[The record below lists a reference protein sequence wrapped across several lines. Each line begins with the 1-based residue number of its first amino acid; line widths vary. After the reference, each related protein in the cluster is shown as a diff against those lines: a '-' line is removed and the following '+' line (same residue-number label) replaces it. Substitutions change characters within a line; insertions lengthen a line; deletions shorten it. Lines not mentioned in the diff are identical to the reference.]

1 MKMYLGVSVGF
12 SAMVLV
18 VGGCHSV
25 YSLCLAS
32 LDRIE
37 GFGHDSSSKDGESI
51 QICILC
57 NSGGSPLAQSNGA
70 QADAMLHVCTV
81 ALASIGHASR

>member
-25 YSLCLAS
+25 HSLCLAS

-51 QICILC
+51 QISYCAIVGAVLWL
-57 NSGGSPLAQSNGA
+57 SPMGPRQMQCYMFAQWP
-70 QADAMLHVCTV
+70 
-81 ALASIGHASR
+81 